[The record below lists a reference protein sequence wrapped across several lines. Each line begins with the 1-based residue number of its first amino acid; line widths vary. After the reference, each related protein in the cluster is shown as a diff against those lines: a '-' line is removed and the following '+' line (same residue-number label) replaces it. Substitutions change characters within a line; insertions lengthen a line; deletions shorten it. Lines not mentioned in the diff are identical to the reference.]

1 MGDERM
7 FLSGRLRSLLILTL
21 APVLVYLGVLNLA
34 DRIQWKS
41 PIDGIEWEQ
50 SDKGVVVTEV
60 AAAPLDSI
68 IEPGDLLVDIN
79 GLRVRSLD
87 DYAQIT
93 EVLVENHDSG
103 ILADYTFRR
112 PGSGEEVT
120 VPVRLEARS
129 QISAPDFPLILVA
142 FSFLVIGVL
151 TFMKNSRTPGAF
163 HFALLSLVAFAL
175 LMFRY
180 SGRADAFDVAVYWLS
195 AGAFLLLP
203 PIVLHF
209 CLYFPEPQNALE
221 RFSHRKVILY
231 APALL
236 LGAVHT
242 AWFLGQLR
250 LVGWGRSARSG
261 LLLDKLELA
270 HFIIYL
276 ALASYAIITA
286 HRGTTRAVQRK
297 QMQWIAFGCVLGIL
311 PFTLLYAIPYLLDL
325 QIARWMEFSIIS
337 LCLIPLSFGYAIAK
351 FRLKDVDLIFKRGVA
366 YVVASSTL
374 FAFYVGIALL
384 IGRAV
389 QDFSP
394 ESGFFLLAVSALG
407 VAFLFAPL
415 RDRIQEQLDRY
426 FYRDRYGYRQSLLDF
441 GKTLGSE
448 IQLGNLTEQV
458 SNRIYQTL
466 DVTSVAVFL
475 RDDRNPG
482 IFRLQTLV
490 GPERP
495 EGTSSLEASEDA
507 LFSLAAEGSSMEVGL
522 SGEWLT
528 PERETLFR
536 WGFRYGEPLFVRG
549 RLIGFLVL
557 GRRRGGDFLSS
568 EDLDMVSSLAGYA
581 SIAIDNALLYRS
593 LEKKANELLELQI
606 YSENVIESISL
617 GVAVISDTGKV
628 TVWNN
633 AMSVVTGISRETA
646 IQRPIGEV
654 LPPNLQEVLSEIV
667 DGPDWLVKEA
677 RQVYKAHLELD
688 DDNRRLLN
696 ITLAPFI
703 SHEGIN
709 TGTLL
714 IFNDITD
721 RVRLENQLQQ
731 AERLSSI
738 GLFAAGIAHEVNTPL
753 AAISSYAQMLLGDSR
768 RDDPQREL
776 LEKIEKQSFRAS
788 DILNNLLN
796 FARFSDRDFEELNL
810 NSLMLDTLSLL
821 EHHFRKSAI
830 EINLDFEPT
839 LPATI
844 GNAGKLQQVFMNL
857 FLNARDSMPKGGRL
871 RLSTR
876 KVNSELVVQVE
887 GSGTG
892 ISKEA
897 IQRIYDPF
905 YTTKPVGRGTG
916 LGLSISYGIIQEHS
930 GRIKVDS
937 QPGKGTT
944 FSVYIPVKRVN

>member
-1 MGDERM
+1 
-7 FLSGRLRSLLILTL
+7 
-21 APVLVYLGVLNLA
+21 V
-34 DRIQWKS
+34 
-41 PIDGIEWEQ
+41 Q

-68 IEPGDLLVDIN
+68 IEPGDFLVDIN
-79 GLRVRSLD
+79 GFRVRSLD

-129 QISAPDFPLILVA
+129 QIGAPDFPLILVA

-180 SGRADAFDVAVYWLS
+180 SGRADGLDVAVYWLS

-203 PIVLHF
+203 PMVLHF
-209 CLYFPEPQNALE
+209 CLYFPEPQNTLE
-221 RFSHRKVILY
+221 RFSHRKAILY

-236 LGAVHT
+236 LGVVHT

-250 LVGWGRSARSG
+250 FVGWGRSARSG

-286 HRGTTRAVQRK
+286 HRSTTRPIQRK
-297 QMQWIAFGCVLGIL
+297 QMQWIASGCVLGIL
-311 PFTLLYAIPYLLDL
+311 PFTVLYAIPYLLDL
-325 QIARWMEFSIIS
+325 RIAGWMEFSIIS

-394 ESGFFLLAVSALG
+394 ESGFYLLAVSALG

-426 FYRDRYGYRQSLLDF
+426 FYRDRYGYRQSFLDF
-441 GKTLGSE
+441 GKSLGSE

-482 IFRLQTLV
+482 TFRLQTLV
-490 GPERP
+490 GHDAPDGP
-495 EGTSSLEASEDA
+495 SSLEASEDA
-507 LFSLAAEGSSMEVGL
+507 LFSLAAEGSSAEVGL

-528 PERETLFR
+528 PERETLYR

-549 RLIGFLVL
+549 RLIGFLAL

-568 EDLDMVSSLAGYA
+568 EDLDMVSGLAGYA

-617 GVAVISDTGKV
+617 GVAVISDTGTV

-633 AMSVVTGISRETA
+633 AMSAVTGISREAA
-646 IQRPIGEV
+646 IDRPISEV

-677 RQVYKAHLELD
+677 RQVYKAHLEFD

-703 SHEGIN
+703 SHEDIN

-753 AAISSYAQMLLGDSR
+753 AAISSYAQMLLGDAR
-768 RDDPQREL
+768 KDDPQREL

-830 EINLDFEPT
+830 EIDLDFEPT

-887 GSGTG
+887 DSGTG
-892 ISKEA
+892 ISKDA
-897 IQRIYDPF
+897 IKRIYDPF
-905 YTTKPVGRGTG
+905 FTTKPVGRGTG